1 MISFTNMRT
10 LFCLTLLLGGGARL
24 FAQAVT
30 GTIYGSVAD
39 PTQAAVAGAKVTV
52 INIDTNFTREM
63 LTQSDGSFRFP
74 SLPLGAYR
82 LVAEQPGFTTVTLE
96 GMALQVD
103 QQLRADVKL
112 RVGNVTETLEVAAE
126 TPLVNATSAETS
138 EVIDRRRVEMLPLNG
153 RNFVQLLQLT
163 TGTTPGATGDTQNNL
178 VINQFRG
185 STAFTANGM
194 PTRYNNFVLD
204 GVDNNESAWNSG
216 GIVLMPVIDAI
227 QEFKV
232 ATGNFSSEFGR
243 AAGGVVSVQ
252 TRSGTNEYH
261 GNLFEFFRNSA
272 LDANDFFNNSN
283 GQRRP
288 AFRQNQ
294 FGATFGGPIRKNKLF
309 FFTDYQGTR
318 QVRALTYLASVP
330 TEESVAG
337 DFNNR
342 LFGQIYDPATTRA
355 NPAGGSIRDP
365 FPDRRVP
372 VARFDPLAANFLDL
386 MPRPNTNPGAIAN
399 NFINNPAWNRQGDQ
413 GDARADYNL
422 ASKGALFARYSN
434 DHANQIFPNDITTS
448 RNPFGGGGRGNNI
461 DLVAQNL
468 SLNSTYLL
476 TSRVVLEGRF
486 GLSRFAFKGLP
497 LGFDSPEASKVRVP
511 GLGSDARTATA
522 INVTGLTAFGP
533 TTGVPNYS
541 TQTAFQYVFNTSI
554 TRNKHGI
561 KTGIDLKRQRRNNDF
576 VSAQK
581 TGAFSFVPNFTSQT
595 GISGGGV
602 GLATFLLG
610 LPSTINRGFV
620 GGTTGRRNFELGL
633 YVQDEFKVNPNL
645 TLNLGVRYEYFQPWY
660 EIFDRMSTIDLSTGK
675 VVFAGPDNKFGRAL
689 RQADRNNLAPRAG
702 LAWRS
707 PMKFVVRAGYG
718 LSYIEEFGGNGT
730 NPIQNPPNSFT
741 QNLVYSTIQLPP
753 GRLQDGIPPPA
764 PLNLN
769 DPSGQYR
776 FIEPNAVTAYAQ
788 QWDLSLQ
795 REFGSNWL
803 IDASYVGTRGL
814 HILQIIDPNQPFPG
828 PGAIANRR
836 PLFAVAPNLTLSVG
850 ASSGA
855 STYHSLQAKLQK
867 RLSRG
872 FYFLASYTLS
882 KNISDGDSNFSNGT
896 PGVGLLGQAQN
907 SLNRRAERS
916 LSDTDQLHRMVTSFG
931 WDLPILRRSRYLGG
945 WQLSGIVTLA
955 SGNPFDIFFQPATLN
970 TGTTQRPDRIRDG
983 RIGDWTL
990 EQYFEPSAFVS
1001 PAAFAYGNSGR
1012 NVLRGPGVNT
1022 WDFSVIKNTN
1032 ITDRYRL
1039 QWRTDFFNAF
1049 NNPQFNPPGNTIGTP
1064 QAGRIN
1070 STRFSTNRQIQFVMK
1085 LFF

>member
-1 MISFTNMRT
+1 MIKCIVMRT
-10 LFCLTLLLGGGARL
+10 LSYLTIFLATSPAL

-30 GTIYGSVAD
+30 GTIYGTVAD
-39 PTQAAVAGAKVTV
+39 PSQAAIAGAKVIV
-52 INIDTNFTREM
+52 VNTNTNYTRDM
-63 LTQSDGSFRFP
+63 LTQTDGSFRFP
-74 SLPLGAYR
+74 SLPLGGYR
-82 LVAEQPGFTTVTLE
+82 VTVEQAGFNTFTQE
-96 GMALQVD
+96 GMTLQVD
-103 QQLRADVKL
+103 QQLRVNVTL
-112 RVGNVTETLEVAAE
+112 RVGNVSEKLEVTAE
-126 TPLVNATSAETS
+126 APLVNATNAETS

-163 TGTTPGATGDTQNNL
+163 TGTTPGATGDSQNNL

-232 ATGNFSSEFGR
+232 STGNFSSEFGR

-272 LDANDFFNNSN
+272 LDANDFFNNAN
-283 GQRRP
+283 GQKRP
-288 AFRQNQ
+288 PFRQNQ
-294 FGATFGGPIRKNKLF
+294 FGGTFGGPIRKNKLF
-309 FFTDYQGTR
+309 FFADYQGTR

-330 TEESVAG
+330 TVEAAAG

-342 LFGQIYDPATTRA
+342 LFGQIYDPNTTRA
-355 NPAGGSIRDP
+355 NPAGGFIRDA
-365 FPDRRVP
+365 FPDRRIP
-372 VARFDPLAANFLDL
+372 ASRFDPLVGNFLAL
-386 MPRPNTNPGAIAN
+386 MPRANTNPGAIAN
-399 NFINNPAWNRQGDQ
+399 NFINNPTWTRYGNQGDI
-413 GDARADYNL
+413 RADYNL
-422 ASKGALFARYSN
+422 GSKGAMFARYSN
-434 DHANQIFPNDITTS
+434 DHAGQVFPNDITTPQ
-448 RNPFGGGGRGNNI
+448 NPFGGGGRGNNI
-461 DLVAQNL
+461 DLVAQNA
-468 SLNSTYLL
+468 SVNGTYLL
-476 TSRVVLEGRF
+476 TSRIILEGRL
-486 GLSRFAFKGLP
+486 GLSRFAFAGTP
-497 LGFDSPEASKVRVP
+497 LGFDSPDASKVQVP
-511 GLGSDARTATA
+511 GLGSDARTATNIA
-522 INVTGLTAFGP
+522 ITGLTAFGP
-533 TTGVPNYS
+533 TTGVPNDS
-541 TQTAFQYVFNTSI
+541 TQTTFQYVFNTSI
-554 TRNKHGI
+554 THNKHGI
-561 KTGIDLKRQRRNNDF
+561 KTGIDVKRYRRNNDF

-581 TGAFSFVPNFTSQT
+581 TGALSFVPNFTSQT

-602 GLATFLLG
+602 GLASFLLG
-610 LPSTINRGFV
+610 LPSNINRGFV
-620 GGTTGRRNFELGL
+620 GGTTGRRNTEFGIYL
-633 YVQDEFKVNPNL
+633 QDEFKATANL
-645 TLNLGVRYEYFQPWY
+645 TLNLGLRYEYFQPWY
-660 EIFDRMSTIDLSTGK
+660 EVADRMSTIDLSTGK
-675 VVFAGPDNKFGRAL
+675 VVLAGPDNKFGRAL
-689 RQADRNNLAPRAG
+689 RNADKNNFAPRAG

-707 PMKFVVRAGYG
+707 PIKFVIRAGYG
-718 LSYIEEFGGNGT
+718 ISYIEEFGGNGT

-753 GRLQDGIPPPA
+753 TRLRDGIPSLA

-769 DPSGQYR
+769 DPSALYR
-776 FIEPNAVTAYAQ
+776 FIEPNAVAAYTQ
-788 QWDLSLQ
+788 QWDFSLQ

-803 IDASYVGTRGL
+803 VDTSYVGTRGL
-814 HILQIIDPNQPFPG
+814 HILQIIDPNQPAPG

-836 PLFAVAPNLTLSVG
+836 PYFAVAPNLTLSVG

-867 RLSRG
+867 RLSKG
-872 FYFLASYTLS
+872 VYFLTSYTLS

-896 PGVGLLGQAQN
+896 PGVALLGQSQD

-916 LSDTDQLHRMVTSFG
+916 LSDTDQLHRLVTSFG
-931 WDLPILRRSRYLGG
+931 WDLPILQRNKYLGG

-983 RIGDWTL
+983 RLDNWTL
-990 EQYFEPSAFVS
+990 DRYFDTTAFVS
-1001 PAAFAYGNSGR
+1001 PANFTYGNSGR

-1032 ITDRYRL
+1032 LTERLRL

-1070 STRFSTNRQIQFVMK
+1070 SARFSTNRQIQFAMK

>member
-1 MISFTNMRT
+1 MRT
-10 LFCLTLLLGGGARL
+10 WLCFALLFSSGRSL
-24 FAQAVT
+24 FGQAVT
-30 GTIYGSVAD
+30 GTIYGSVTDA
-39 PTQAAVAGAKVTV
+39 TQAAIAGAKVTV
-52 INIDTNFTREM
+52 VNTNTNYTREM

-82 LVAEQPGFTTVTLE
+82 VIAEQAGFNTFAQE
-96 GMALQVD
+96 GITLQVD
-103 QQLRADVKL
+103 QQLRADITL
-112 RVGNVTETLEVAAE
+112 RVGSVSEKLEVTAE
-126 TPLVNATSAETS
+126 APLVNAANGETS

-252 TRSGTNEYH
+252 TRSGANDYH

-272 LDANDFFNNSN
+272 LDANDFFNNAN

-294 FGATFGGPIRKNKLF
+294 FGGTFGGPIRKNRLF
-309 FFTDYQGTR
+309 FFADYQGTR

-330 TEESVAG
+330 AEDAASG
-337 DFNNR
+337 DFSNR

-372 VARFDPLAANFLDL
+372 AARFDPLVKNFLDF
-386 MPRPNTNPGAIAN
+386 MPRPNTNPSAIAN
-399 NFINNPAWNRQGDQ
+399 NFINNPPWTRHGNQGDI
-413 GDARADYNL
+413 RIDYNL
-422 ASKGALFARYSN
+422 ANKGAVFGRYSN
-434 DHANQIFPNDITTS
+434 DHAGQIFPNDITTAQ
-448 RNPFGGGGRGNNI
+448 NPFGGGGRGNNI

-468 SLNSTYLL
+468 SLNSTYLV
-476 TSRVVLEGRF
+476 TSRVVLEGRLGF
-486 GLSRFAFKGLP
+486 SRFAFKGVP
-497 LGFDSPEASKVRVP
+497 LGFDSPDASKVQVP
-511 GLGSDARTATA
+511 GLGSDARTATT
-522 INVTGLTAFGP
+522 INITGLTAFGP

-541 TQTAFQYVFNTSI
+541 TQTTFQYVFNTSI
-554 TRNKHGI
+554 TRNRHGI
-561 KTGIDLKRQRRNNDF
+561 KTGVDAKRYRRNNDF

-581 TGAFSFVPNFTSQT
+581 TGALSFVPNFTSQT
-595 GISGGGV
+595 GVTGGGV
-602 GLATFLLG
+602 GLASFLLG

-620 GGTTGRRNFELGL
+620 GGTTGRRNTELGL
-633 YVQDEFKVNPNL
+633 YLQDEFKVNPNL
-645 TLNLGVRYEYFQPWY
+645 TLNLGMRYEYFQPWY
-660 EIFDRMSTIDLSTGK
+660 EIFDRMSTIDLSNGK
-675 VVFAGPDNKFGRAL
+675 VVFAGPDNRFGRAL
-689 RQADRNNLAPRAG
+689 RQPDRNNFAPRAG
-702 LAWRS
+702 FAWRT
-707 PMKFVVRAGYG
+707 PVKLVVRAGYG
-718 LSYIEEFGGNGT
+718 ISYVEEFGGNGT

-753 GRLQDGIPPPA
+753 TRLRDGIPAPA
-764 PLNLN
+764 PLDLSN
-769 DPSGQYR
+769 PSGQYR
-776 FIEPNAVTAYAQ
+776 FIEPNAVAAYAQ

-795 REFGSNWL
+795 REFGANWL
-803 IDASYVGTRGL
+803 IDTSYVGTRGL
-814 HILQIIDPNQPFPG
+814 HILQIIDPNQPIPG
-828 PGAIANRR
+828 AGAIANRR
-836 PLFAVAPNLTLSVG
+836 PLFAAAPNLTLSVG

-855 STYHSLQAKLQK
+855 STYHSLQAKLHK

-872 FYFLASYTLS
+872 FYFLTSYTLS

-896 PGVGLLGQAQN
+896 PGVALLGQAQDA
-907 SLNRRAERS
+907 LNRRRERS
-916 LSDTDQLHRMVTSFG
+916 LSDTDQLHRLVTSFG
-931 WDLPILRRSRYLGG
+931 WDLPLMRRNRYLGG

-983 RIGDWTL
+983 RLDEWTL
-990 EQYFEPSAFVS
+990 DRYFETAAFVS
-1001 PAAFAYGNSGR
+1001 PAAFVYGNSGR

-1022 WDFSVIKNTN
+1022 WDFSIIKNTSFRE
-1032 ITDRYRL
+1032 RYRL
-1039 QWRTDFFNAF
+1039 QWRTDFFNAI

-1070 STRFSTNRQIQFVMK
+1070 SSRFSTNRQIQFVLK